1 MVKDTVLV
9 PVKFPV
15 PVIVKE
21 AVPALVLLVKLT
33 VQSVV
38 SVIVELLK
46 VTVGD
51 IVIAL
56 PVQV

>member
-1 MVKDTVLV
+1 MTSLNVIVGVAFIVVKDTVLV

-33 VQSVV
+33 V
-38 SVIVELLK
+38 
-46 VTVGD
+46 
-51 IVIAL
+51 
-56 PVQV
+56 